1 MIADLN
7 NVPEIYW
14 YCRKKFF
21 NNELPDPK
29 FCIIHSKNVLAKFN
43 CRKAKKTDQ
52 KKGKKWKPLAYKCI
66 SISDCFDFDRETFIN
81 IMAHEMIHYYLS
93 EHQIKDDKSHGKEF
107 MRMAQELNE
116 KYGLNIT
123 ETLDASEMEVKSPKT
138 NGAGFVGMRWLSGR
152 K

>member
-1 MIADLN
+1 
-7 NVPEIYW
+7 
-14 YCRKKFF
+14 
-21 NNELPDPK
+21 
-29 FCIIHSKNVLAKFN
+29 
-43 CRKAKKTDQ
+43 
-52 KKGKKWKPLAYKCI
+52 
-66 SISDCFDFDRETFIN
+66 
-81 IMAHEMIHYYLS
+81 MAHEMIHYYLA

-138 NGAGFVGMRWLSGR
+138 NGAGFVGTRWLSGR

>member
-29 FCIIHSKNVLAKFN
+29 FCIIHSKNVL
-43 CRKAKKTDQ
+43 DQ

-66 SISDCFDFDRETFIN
+66 SISDCFDFDRETLIN
-81 IMAHEMIHYYLS
+81 IMAHEMIHYYLA